1 VIPVDLCELL
11 ASGPSVSVGTRDGRL
26 RPECVR
32 AAGVRLEAGGG
43 EAVALTVFLPEATS
57 ARTIANLR
65 ANGRVAVNVTRVDDN
80 RSYQLKGR
88 TTSIRD
94 ATPQDREV
102 VERYLAA
109 FLEAIATLG
118 YPRDRVGHGRLWP
131 CLAVRAT
138 VEAVFVQTPGPGAGA
153 VVSAPAPPAPEAVP

>member
-1 VIPVDLCELL
+1 VIPVELWELL
-11 ASGPSVSVGTRDGRL
+11 NSGPSVAVGTRDGRL

-32 AAGVRLEAGGG
+32 AAGVALEGGTG
-43 EAVALTVFLPEATS
+43 EAAALTIFLPECTS

-65 ANGRVAVNVTRVDDN
+65 ANGRVAVTVTRVGDN

-88 TTSIRD
+88 ALSIRD
-94 ATPQDREV
+94 ATPEDRQA

-109 FLEAIATLG
+109 FLEALATLG
-118 YPRDRVGHGRLWP
+118 YPRGRGGQGRLWP
-131 CLAVRAT
+131 CLAVRTA

-153 VVSAPAPPAPEAVP
+153 ALSTPAPLAPELAP